1 MVGLALLLGEAEL
14 LAERSVPPILLLDD
28 VLSELDES
36 RRRTLAERIRGVGQS
51 LVTATSVDALPTSPD
66 QLIEVTPGVARAA

>member
-1 MVGLALLLGEAEL
+1 MLGEAEL

-51 LVTATSVDALPTSPD
+51 LVTATSADALPAAAD